1 MTDEIVNAKGHT
13 LEVKS
18 SFVNP
23 SNVNDKSPTLEVE
36 ISVVNPHFEHPEAYG
51 LHEPRPHPETL
62 TR

>member
-1 MTDEIVNAKGHT
+1 MTDEIVNAKRHT

-23 SNVNDKSPTLEVE
+23 SN
-36 ISVVNPHFEHPEAYG
+36 VNPHFEHPEAYG